1 MSEITGVTFP
11 VPKKYIPRFFKDG
24 KTVFIKPATVFKELR
39 SGMKLVFYHL
49 DSRQYITSPIDPRH
63 YCPLNPNHPLKS
75 KQSIY
80 TSLCVTHN
88 EPVYANPQNSFYFGF

>member
-1 MSEITGVTFP
+1 MPAQICFEGNIFHIRHSPGTFFAGER
-11 VPKKYIPRFFKDG
+11 YI
-24 KTVFIKPATVFKELR
+24 
-39 SGMKLVFYHL
+39 L

-63 YCPLNPNHPLKS
+63 YCPLNPNHPSKS

-88 EPVYANPQNSFYFGF
+88 EPVYANPQNSFYFRF